1 MHYLYISLLLV
12 LLVVPARAQRIT
24 NVQAQ
29 LVGDYVSIQYDLAG
43 EIPGQVFEVA
53 VYSSHNEFS
62 QPLKQVRG
70 AVGPDITPGREKA
83 IEWGAQKELTR
94 FTGDVTFEVRA
105 NLTFSP
111 IAIQNPEVESVF
123 RRGHAYKLQWKGG
136 LAGEKLRLE
145 LIRDGFPNQV
155 IDNVP
160 NTGAYSWRVAEETPI
175 AENYRL
181 KITAQSNNVL
191 NTKTSDLFAIKRRIP
206 LIAKF
211 IPAGIVVGAVGFWAA
226 GQLRGS
232 TTEDPI
238 LPPPD
243 QDGLQ

>member
-1 MHYLYISLLLV
+1 MHKLYISLLLV
-12 LLVVPARAQRIT
+12 FLVVPVWAQRIT

-29 LVGDYVSIQYDLAG
+29 MVGDYVSIQYDLAG

-53 VYSSHNEFS
+53 LYSSHNDYS

-70 AVGPDITPGREKA
+70 EVGPDITPGRQKA

-111 IAIQNPEVESVF
+111 IAIGYPAVESVF

-160 NTGAYSWRVAEETPI
+160 NTGNYTWRVAEETPI

-206 LIAKF
+206 LVAKF
-211 IPAGIVVGAVGFWAA
+211 IPAGILLGAAGFWAISQF
-226 GQLRGS
+226 GPGPGS
-232 TTEDPI
+232 EDPI

-243 QDGLQ
+243 QEGL

>member
-1 MHYLYISLLLV
+1 MHYLYLSLLLV
-12 LLVVPARAQRIT
+12 LLVIPVRAQRIT

-29 LVGDYVSIQYDLAG
+29 VVGDYVSIQYDLAG
-43 EIPGQVFEVA
+43 EVPGQVFEVA
-53 VYSSHNEFS
+53 LYSSHNEFT

-70 AVGPDITPGREKA
+70 AVGPDITPGREKN

-94 FTGDVTFEVRA
+94 FTGEVTFEVRA

-111 IAIQNPEVESVF
+111 IAIQHPELESVF

-155 IDNVP
+155 IDNVA
-160 NTGAYSWRVAEETPI
+160 NTGNYSWRVAEETPI

-181 KITAQSNNVL
+181 KITAQSNNIL

-206 LIAKF
+206 LVAKF
-211 IPAGIVVGAVGFWAA
+211 IPAGILVGAIGFWAA
-226 GQLRGS
+226 GQLRDPG
-232 TTEDPI
+232 TEEPI

-243 QDGLQ
+243 QEGLQ

>member
-12 LLVVPARAQRIT
+12 LLVVPSRAQRIT

-43 EIPGQVFEVA
+43 EIPGQVFEVSL
-53 VYSSHNEFS
+53 YSSQNEFS

-94 FTGDVTFEVRA
+94 FTGEVTFEVRA

-111 IAIQNPEVESVF
+111 IAIGYPQVESVF

-155 IDNVP
+155 IDNVA
-160 NTGAYSWRVAEETPI
+160 NTGTYSWRVAEETPI

-206 LIAKF
+206 LVAKF
-211 IPAGIVVGAVGFWAA
+211 IPAGILVGAVGFWAA
-226 GQLRGS
+226 SQLGGPD
-232 TTEDPI
+232 TEDPI

-243 QDGLQ
+243 QEGLQ

>member
-29 LVGDYVSIQYDLAG
+29 LVGDYVSIRYDLAG

-53 VYSSHNEFS
+53 LYSSHNEFS
-62 QPLKQVRG
+62 QPLQQVRG
-70 AVGPDITPGREKA
+70 AIGPDITPGREKT

-94 FTGDVTFEVRA
+94 FTGEVTFEVRA
-105 NLTFSP
+105 NLTYSP
-111 IAIQNPEVESVF
+111 IAIQNPQVESVF

-155 IDNVP
+155 IDNVA
-160 NTGAYSWRVAEETPI
+160 NTGTYSWRVAEETPI

-206 LIAKF
+206 LVAKF
-211 IPAGIVVGAVGFWAA
+211 IPAGILVGAAGFWAVRQF
-226 GQLRGS
+226 GPGPGS
-232 TTEDPI
+232 EDPI

-243 QDGLQ
+243 QEGL

>member
-1 MHYLYISLLLV
+1 MHNLYISLLLV
-12 LLVVPARAQRIT
+12 FLVVPTWAQRIT

-29 LVGDYVSIQYDLAG
+29 LVGDYVSIQYDLSG
-43 EIPGQVFEVA
+43 EIPGQIFEVA
-53 VYSSHNEFS
+53 LYSSHNDFTE
-62 QPLKQVRG
+62 PLKQVRG
-70 AVGPDITPGREKA
+70 AVGPDITPGRQKA

-94 FTGDVTFEVRA
+94 FTGEITFEVRA

-111 IAIQNPEVESVF
+111 IAIQNPQVESVF

-160 NTGAYSWRVAEETPI
+160 NTGNYTWRVAEETPI

-191 NTKTSDLFAIKRRIP
+191 NTKTSDLFVIKRRIP

-211 IPAGIVVGAVGFWAA
+211 VPAGILVGAVGFWAVN
-226 GQLRGS
+226 QLGGS
-232 TTEDPI
+232 ASEDPI

-243 QDGLQ
+243 QEGLQ

>member
-12 LLVVPARAQRIT
+12 LLVVPARGQRIT

-29 LVGDYVSIQYDLAG
+29 MVGDYVSIQYDLAG

-53 VYSSHNEFS
+53 LYSSHNDFT

-70 AVGPDITPGREKA
+70 AVGPDITPGRQKA

-94 FTGDVTFEVRA
+94 FTGEVSFEVRA
-105 NLTFSP
+105 NLTYSP
-111 IAIQNPEVESVF
+111 IAIQNPQIESVF

-155 IDNVP
+155 IDNVV
-160 NTGAYSWRVAEETPI
+160 NTGNYTWRVAEETPI

-206 LIAKF
+206 LVAKF
-211 IPAGIVVGAVGFWAA
+211 IPAGILAGAVGFWVV
-226 GQLRGS
+226 GQLGGPA
-232 TTEDPI
+232 TEDPI

-243 QDGLQ
+243 QEGL